1 MEKISANEA
10 IARGGFGAPVPGQS
24 LTNSPSQKYPWE
36 QAPEYTNV
44 TEAQLYL
51 FQKLTEKEV
60 YLSVT
65 DAISEGIP
73 IDILTRTILY
83 DGYSRGLWDADLMLL
98 LIEPTAVILMAL
110 AERTGLDYVIE
121 DGDQDEYEEEDVEA
135 QKKGFDKM
143 KNVASTVRGS
153 ITNKVK
159 SVDKNSAAL
168 ASQVQKGLDAI
179 PQEIVDAAQENIKAK
194 SLLEKDNG

>member
-121 DGDQDEYEEEDVEA
+121 DGDQDEYDEEDVEA

>member
-1 MEKISANEA
+1 MEKMSANEA

-73 IDILTRTILY
+73 IDILTRTILF

-121 DGDQDEYEEEDVEA
+121 DGDQDEYDEEDVEA

>member
-110 AERTGLDYVIE
+110 AERTGLDYVIQ
-121 DGDQDEYEEEDVEA
+121 DGDQDEYDEEDVEA

>member
-1 MEKISANEA
+1 MEKMSANEA

-110 AERTGLDYVIE
+110 AERTGLDYVIQ
-121 DGDQDEYEEEDVEA
+121 DGDQDEYDEEDVEA

>member
-1 MEKISANEA
+1 MEKISANEV

-44 TEAQLYL
+44 TQAQMYL
-51 FQKLTEKEV
+51 FEKLTEKEV

-73 IDILTRTILY
+73 IDILTRTILF

-121 DGDQDEYEEEDVEA
+121 DGDQDEYDEEDVEA

>member
-1 MEKISANEA
+1 MEKMSANEA

-83 DGYSRGLWDADLMLL
+83 DGYSRGLWDADLMLV

-121 DGDQDEYEEEDVEA
+121 DGDQDEYDEEDVEA

>member
-44 TEAQLYL
+44 TQAQMYL
-51 FQKLTEKEV
+51 FEKLTEKEV

-73 IDILTRTILY
+73 IDILTRTILF

-121 DGDQDEYEEEDVEA
+121 DGDQDEYDEEDVEA

>member
-73 IDILTRTILY
+73 IDMLTRTILY

-110 AERTGLDYVIE
+110 AERTGLDYVIQ
-121 DGDQDEYEEEDVEA
+121 DGDQDEYDEEDVEA

>member
-1 MEKISANEA
+1 MEKMSANEA

-73 IDILTRTILY
+73 IDILTRTILF

-121 DGDQDEYEEEDVEA
+121 DGDQDEYDEEDVEA

-143 KNVASTVRGS
+143 KNVASTVKGS